1 MSPLSLKDSFKSAW
15 STFMKSPGVFVTVTF
30 IFLVVGLIVDSGNDS
45 RYSLVVNIANT
56 LISFFAA
63 YVMVKL
69 SLAAARGEVPSWREA
84 VSVKARPFWYFILAS
99 ILVGVIDGIGLI
111 LLVIPGLYLL
121 ARLALFNFAIVDE
134 DLSPIE
140 SVKRAWALSRGRFW
154 KMFLAGLIIIGMN
167 VLGVVLLGIGVLVS
181 SPVSFLF
188 SAYIYEK
195 LKSDSLPVVE

>member
-1 MSPLSLKDSFKSAW
+1 
-15 STFMKSPGVFVTVTF
+15 MKSPGVFVTVTF
-30 IFLVVGLIVDSGNDS
+30 IFLVLGLIVDSGNDS
-45 RYSLVVNIANT
+45 RYSFVVNIANT

-63 YVMVKL
+63 YVMVRL
-69 SLAAARGEVPSWREA
+69 SLAAARGEAPSWREA
-84 VSVKARPFWYFILAS
+84 IRVKARPFWYFILAS

-140 SVKRAWALSRGRFW
+140 SVKRAWALSHGRFW